1 MAANLLTLGTSAIR
15 QHGDLFSLN
24 DLHRAAG
31 GEAKHEPNQ
40 FTRLDQTRA
49 LIEEIKSADSR
60 ICIKTQ
66 RGAHGGTYASR
77 ELVIAYAAW
86 ISPAFH
92 LKVIRVFL
100 DAATPAQQALPY
112 SIQPD
117 QTLSAEQADALRN
130 ALSAHASKM
139 PPNEQ
144 GRFLREGWSKLKAHF
159 KTDYR
164 HIPANQFTDAM
175 SIVARHCE
183 GHSVLPTDAKALN
196 EVAEHFIQVA
206 LHIKAAANR
215 IAAANGGMGSG
226 LWVNPPIQFLR

>member
-1 MAANLLTLGTSAIR
+1 
-15 QHGDLFSLN
+15 
-24 DLHRAAG
+24 
-31 GEAKHEPNQ
+31 
-40 FTRLDQTRA
+40 
-49 LIEEIKSADSR
+49 
-60 ICIKTQ
+60 
-66 RGAHGGTYASR
+66 
-77 ELVIAYAAW
+77 
-86 ISPAFH
+86 
-92 LKVIRVFL
+92 
-100 DAATPAQQALPY
+100 
-112 SIQPD
+112 
-117 QTLSAEQADALRN
+117 
-130 ALSAHASKM
+130 M

-183 GHSVLPTDAKALN
+183 GNPVLPDDAKALN
-196 EVAEHFIQVA
+196 EAAEHFIQVA